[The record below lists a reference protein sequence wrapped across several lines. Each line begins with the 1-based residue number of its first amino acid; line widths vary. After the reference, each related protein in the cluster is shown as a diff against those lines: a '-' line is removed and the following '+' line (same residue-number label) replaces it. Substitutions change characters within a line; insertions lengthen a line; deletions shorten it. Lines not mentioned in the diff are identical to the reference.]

1 MAKGKDNKSRLKE
14 IKDVLLKYK
23 ITKGI
28 TPEKLRH
35 ILEELGPTFVKLG
48 QIMSL
53 HSDVLPREYCDELV
67 KLNSEVTPMPFKEV
81 LEVIEESYC
90 CNWREVFKKIEK
102 KPLGAASIA
111 QVHKAYLK
119 DGQEVIIKVERKG
132 IYDIMA
138 RDITLMRKAAK
149 LMPPIANIRN
159 MVDLQA
165 VIDELWS
172 VSQEEM
178 NFLKEASN
186 MEEFASN
193 NRDAVYVYVPKIYR
207 EYTTN
212 HVLVM
217 EYVDGVAVNDREALL
232 NNGYD
237 LDEIGSKL
245 VNNFIQQI
253 MENGFFHAD
262 PHPGNIK
269 VRDGKIVWLDM
280 GMMGRLSE
288 KDRQIMNRGIMGI
301 ALNDINM
308 VENAILDL
316 GNLWGKPDKE
326 KLYEDIKEFLDEY
339 GSTSMG
345 NVEISNAFQA
355 LMDIMKN
362 NKIGIPKGMTM
373 LARGLA
379 HMEGI
384 LADISPK
391 INMVDIAAARMAEE
405 KLKNFDLRKELEKNA
420 RAVYKSLYKGI
431 ELPTIL
437 SDAVREY
444 MAGQAR
450 VKLRLESTDKFNIVI
465 YQAVRN
471 IVIGLWV
478 MALMIGSS
486 IVCLTDMT
494 PKLFGIPAIGAF
506 GYIMAF
512 GIVFFVIVRFIYR
525 KFKQ

>member
-217 EYVDGVAVNDREALL
+217 EYVDGVAVNE
-232 NNGYD
+232 
-237 LDEIGSKL
+237 
-245 VNNFIQQI
+245 
-253 MENGFFHAD
+253 
-262 PHPGNIK
+262 
-269 VRDGKIVWLDM
+269 
-280 GMMGRLSE
+280 
-288 KDRQIMNRGIMGI
+288 
-301 ALNDINM
+301 
-308 VENAILDL
+308 
-316 GNLWGKPDKE
+316 
-326 KLYEDIKEFLDEY
+326 
-339 GSTSMG
+339 
-345 NVEISNAFQA
+345 
-355 LMDIMKN
+355 
-362 NKIGIPKGMTM
+362 
-373 LARGLA
+373 
-379 HMEGI
+379 
-384 LADISPK
+384 
-391 INMVDIAAARMAEE
+391 
-405 KLKNFDLRKELEKNA
+405 
-420 RAVYKSLYKGI
+420 
-431 ELPTIL
+431 
-437 SDAVREY
+437 
-444 MAGQAR
+444 
-450 VKLRLESTDKFNIVI
+450 
-465 YQAVRN
+465 
-471 IVIGLWV
+471 
-478 MALMIGSS
+478 
-486 IVCLTDMT
+486 
-494 PKLFGIPAIGAF
+494 
-506 GYIMAF
+506 
-512 GIVFFVIVRFIYR
+512 
-525 KFKQ
+525 

>member
-1 MAKGKDNKSRLKE
+1 
-14 IKDVLLKYK
+14 
-23 ITKGI
+23 
-28 TPEKLRH
+28 
-35 ILEELGPTFVKLG
+35 
-48 QIMSL
+48 
-53 HSDVLPREYCDELV
+53 
-67 KLNSEVTPMPFKEV
+67 
-81 LEVIEESYC
+81 
-90 CNWREVFKKIEK
+90 
-102 KPLGAASIA
+102 
-111 QVHKAYLK
+111 
-119 DGQEVIIKVERKG
+119 
-132 IYDIMA
+132 
-138 RDITLMRKAAK
+138 
-149 LMPPIANIRN
+149 